1 MLSIRTGNIFWYVLQ
16 KRAKVLSQFIRTHKS
31 THFNEKTPNFA
42 RSGLDFGMWLNE
54 YFGFESWPLRQCHAD
69 EFAVSC
75 IEIDGFCQECPYLLP
90 ALYVSL
96 CALNCEGIRDYHA
109 WQTSQWVLTVTYF
122 NFDSDYLTGPLK
134 HFCIKWLMKGFFFLF
149 TRQAKTSH
157 EVKFS
162 YKLASLSR
170 GEPKA
175 YHFQRANCGL
185 KVQTIPGIQ

>member
-1 MLSIRTGNIFWYVLQ
+1 
-16 KRAKVLSQFIRTHKS
+16 
-31 THFNEKTPNFA
+31 
-42 RSGLDFGMWLNE
+42 MWLNE

-109 WQTSQWVLTVTYF
+109 WQASQWVLTVTYF

-134 HFCIKWLMKGFFFLF
+134 HFCIKWLMKGFFFFLQDKPRRA
-149 TRQAKTSH
+149 TRSNFLISSQAFHEPSQKLITSK
-157 EVKFS
+157 ELIVDQKCRQF
-162 YKLASLSR
+162 
-170 GEPKA
+170 
-175 YHFQRANCGL
+175 HFQVFSN
-185 KVQTIPGIQ
+185 